1 MHVLGH
7 GGTTSP
13 LSLLTGFVLQDA
25 EALTSAQGLLACV
38 FRHRAQLLMA
48 SESSN
53 CTAAMLFLMKFAVK
67 PQIQTPQE
75 AQAALNAASLILAAF
90 REPSTDSAPL
100 TIPCA

>member
-1 MHVLGH
+1 M
-7 GGTTSP
+7 
-13 LSLLTGFVLQDA
+13 QDA

-53 CTAAMLFLMKFAVK
+53 CTAAMLFLMQFAVN
-67 PQIQTPQE
+67 PQIRTPPE

-90 REPSTDSAPL
+90 REPSSDGAPPATL
-100 TIPCA
+100 LRILCKV

>member
-1 MHVLGH
+1 M
-7 GGTTSP
+7 
-13 LSLLTGFVLQDA
+13 QDA

-38 FRHRAQLLMA
+38 FRHRAQLLIA

-75 AQAALNAASLILAAF
+75 AQAALNAASLILTAF
-90 REPSTDSAPL
+90 REPSTESAPPA
-100 TIPCA
+100 IPCA